1 MARVIG
7 SPPMSRGK
15 HRPCN
20 SLSSSWFW
28 FDAVFGVSITL
39 YVESRARTRLGRNEG
54 GEGGETVLT
63 CRIRDGTS
71 VPACV
76 QRRRARDVD
85 MTV

>member
-7 SPPMSRGK
+7 SPPMSKGK

-54 GEGGETVLT
+54 RGW
-63 CRIRDGTS
+63 RDCTNMS
-71 VPACV
+71 NTRRCV
-76 QRRRARDVD
+76 GASLCAAQESA
-85 MTV
+85 